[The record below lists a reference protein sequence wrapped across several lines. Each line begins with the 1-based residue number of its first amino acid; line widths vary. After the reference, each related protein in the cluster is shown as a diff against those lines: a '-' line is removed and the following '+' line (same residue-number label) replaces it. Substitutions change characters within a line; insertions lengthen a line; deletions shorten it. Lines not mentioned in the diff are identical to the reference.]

1 MLFRFLLDIVGTFL
15 CCHMG
20 LLENMVS
27 FREEK
32 VRNSFGFIYATDF
45 AAHIFYLVLMYFY
58 LRSGKFNLIEIMLFL
73 YSSFFIANQC
83 DARLD
88 SICIIMIVFF
98 SIYINL
104 TKGRDYYFSGYKY
117 IFPLCALLIIFLT
130 YLYST
135 GDDFILLINF
145 FLSGRLALGFDA
157 LMSKGIPLLGQKYI
171 QYGAGSGIYYNFI
184 DSSYLVLLI
193 IYGII
198 LFLLVMYV
206 YVRICSHCISIRNR
220 VLLYVLFIIAI
231 NSMIE
236 QHFMEFAYN
245 PFYMAFSAKLIKS
258 T

>member
-1 MLFRFLLDIVGTFL
+1 MVLFYVAIWDCWKIWFRFVRKRFAILL
-15 CCHMG
+15 G
-20 LLENMVS
+20 LFMLQIS
-27 FREEK
+27 
-32 VRNSFGFIYATDF
+32 
-45 AAHIFYLVLMYFY
+45 L
-58 LRSGKFNLIEIMLFL
+58 LI
-73 YSSFFIANQC
+73 
-83 DARLD
+83 
-88 SICIIMIVFF
+88 FF

-104 TKGRDYYFSGYKY
+104 TKGRDCYFSGYKY

-220 VLLYVLFIIAI
+220 VLLYVLFMIAI

>member
-1 MLFRFLLDIVGTFL
+1 
-15 CCHMG
+15 
-20 LLENMVS
+20 
-27 FREEK
+27 
-32 VRNSFGFIYATDF
+32 
-45 AAHIFYLVLMYFY
+45 
-58 LRSGKFNLIEIMLFL
+58 
-73 YSSFFIANQC
+73 
-83 DARLD
+83 
-88 SICIIMIVFF
+88 MIVFF

-104 TKGRDYYFSGYKY
+104 TKGRDCYFSGYKY

>member
-1 MLFRFLLDIVGTFL
+1 
-15 CCHMG
+15 MG

-104 TKGRDYYFSGYKY
+104 TKGRDCYFSGYKY

-220 VLLYVLFIIAI
+220 VLLYVLFMIAI